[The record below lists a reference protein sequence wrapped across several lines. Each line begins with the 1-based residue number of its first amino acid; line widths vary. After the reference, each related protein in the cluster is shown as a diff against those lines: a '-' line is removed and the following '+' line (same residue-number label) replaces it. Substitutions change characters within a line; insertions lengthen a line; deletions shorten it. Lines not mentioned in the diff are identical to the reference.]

1 VPLWQ
6 GNRLVIPDSPLRLC
20 SGSHSP
26 VLILSIDK
34 SIINTAPPLSSSAD
48 ACLSNFPAMPLEGG
62 CDNPQLVE
70 QTSELPFS
78 LLDLLS
84 NSIIFDIVIPQ
95 LPLSSIFALSRT
107 AKPYRSSI
115 QQNPRFFRYL
125 DLSRCRGAYVPPSLT
140 RIDSGGHPWRSQRMD
155 EHLTED
161 DIYSGPLRGVLSK
174 LSKTV
179 SLKAIHVLVL
189 DGLASVTSD
198 IVSELLMDNTYDVWM
213 LSVVGCVNLNPRK
226 LQQLLS
232 YICRPSRPEGSPR
245 LKGLYYFGTEKKS
258 SREAPMSVGSM
269 AYMELTSSE
278 GAQLGGQPPPAQSI
292 LTSSDPWYAPTGRVL
307 SDGFAQRSPWEET
320 LQVCKGIIAFDAVL
334 CTHMHR
340 EMAPFWHHAS
350 AEYLAE
356 FKPAVAPLATVA
368 LGPNGCAGCGRAP
381 QDAPVWGESDVKE
394 FPLLSPP
401 PLSGQI
407 VDAVRPPRLAKS
419 EQEACPKQR
428 LIVSCTWCLTNR
440 HCENC
445 HRWWCGSCYNI
456 KKSTKRQ
463 QLETFMDLTGLQYQP
478 SGNELATETKAGK
491 GSRIK
496 VFNGLC

>member
-1 VPLWQ
+1 MPHQL
-6 GNRLVIPDSPLRLC
+6 
-20 SGSHSP
+20 
-26 VLILSIDK
+26 
-34 SIINTAPPLSSSAD
+34 
-48 ACLSNFPAMPLEGG
+48 PAMSLEGG
-62 CDNPQLVE
+62 RDRPQLLE
-70 QTSELPFS
+70 QASELPLS

-84 NSIIFDIVIPQ
+84 NSIIFDNVVPQ
-95 LPLSSIFALSRT
+95 LSLSSIFALSRT

-115 QQNPRFFRYL
+115 QQNSRFFRYL

-140 RIDSGGHPWRSQRMD
+140 RIDSGGHSWRSQRMD

-179 SLKAIHVLVL
+179 SLKAIHVLIL
-189 DGLASVTSD
+189 DDLASVTSD
-198 IVSELLMDNTYDVWM
+198 IVSELLMDNTYDVWI
-213 LSVVGCVNLNPRK
+213 LSVVGCVNLNSRK
-226 LQQLLS
+226 LQQLLC

-245 LKGLYYFGTEKKS
+245 LKGLYCFGTEKKS
-258 SREAPMSVGSM
+258 SKKAPMSVGSM
-269 AYMELTSSE
+269 PYIGVTSSE
-278 GAQLGGQPPPAQSI
+278 GAELGGQPAPAQSI
-292 LTSSDPWYAPTGRVL
+292 LTSLDPWYAPTGRVL

-340 EMAPFWHHAS
+340 EMAPFLHHAS

-356 FKPAVAPLATVA
+356 VKPAVAPLATIA
-368 LGPNGCAGCGRAP
+368 LGPNGCSGCGRAP
-381 QDAPVWGESDVKE
+381 QNAPVWGESDVTE

-401 PLSGQI
+401 PPSGQI
-407 VDAVRPPRLAKS
+407 ADAVRPPPLANS
-419 EQEACPKQR
+419 EQESFPKQR

-445 HRWWCGSCYNI
+445 HRWWCGSCYNN
-456 KKSTKRQ
+456 KRSTKMQ

-478 SGNELATETKAGK
+478 SGSELATKTKAGK
-491 GSRIK
+491 GSSIK
-496 VFNGLC
+496 VFNGLCVENCLVSEMLAGAGSGGMWG